1 MIGDDTPG
9 TGAAIRDDTAAT
21 EAERVVAWLRLPAIA
36 LLALGETVS
45 DAGEDRFGFFVAIAV
60 FAAWAVALV
69 LWVHWRP
76 AGEALG
82 LLTAS
87 VDIGAIT
94 ALAFLSG
101 GGFSQARV
109 AYALVPI
116 TLAFRFKPTLTA
128 VGGAVVVLAYLAQAL
143 SHPSAQ
149 GVDARRYIAVQ
160 AGYLIWIA
168 AAAALLSLALARRT
182 RRIGELALQARH
194 LLTDA
199 MSAEER
205 ERQRLAEAL
214 HDSALQNLLSVRHDL
229 QELDQTVDHPA
240 LGRAESAV
248 SGTVRQLRD
257 IVSDLH
263 PLVLE
268 QAGLEAAISAVAA
281 QAARRGGFTVHVAY
295 ESTPRPTQERVLLAA
310 ARELL
315 TNVAKHA
322 RARSV
327 DVRCVERGGA
337 IELSVSDDGA
347 GFDPS
352 AIADRLAAGHIGLAS
367 QRARIE
373 GAGGTLTV
381 ISGPGGGT
389 VATVRLPEIVRG
401 APPRRPA
408 ATGR

>member
-1 MIGDDTPG
+1 VIGDETPG
-9 TGAAIRDDTAAT
+9 SGAAIHDEAAAA

-36 LLALGETVS
+36 LLALGESVGGS
-45 DAGEDRFGFFVAIAV
+45 GEDRFGFYVAIAV
-60 FAAWAVALV
+60 FAAWSVGLV
-69 LWVHWRP
+69 LWVHRRP
-76 AGEALG
+76 AGPELG

-87 VDIGAIT
+87 VDIGTIT

-116 TLAFRFKPTLTA
+116 TLAFRFRPTLTA

-143 SHPSAQ
+143 SHPSAHE
-149 GVDARRYIAVQ
+149 VDARRYIAVQ
-160 AGYLIWIA
+160 AGYLVWIA
-168 AAAALLSLALARRT
+168 TAAALLSLVLARRT
-182 RRIGELALQARH
+182 QRIGELALQARH

-199 MSAEER
+199 MGAEER

-229 QELDQTVDHPA
+229 QELDQAVEHPA
-240 LGRAESAV
+240 LRRAESAV
-248 SGTVRQLRD
+248 SETVGQLRD

-281 QAARRGGFTVHVAY
+281 QAARRAGFTVHVSY
-295 ESTPRPTQERVLLAA
+295 ESTARPTQERLLLAA

-322 RARSV
+322 RARNV
-327 DVRCVERGGA
+327 DVRCVEREGV

-347 GFDPS
+347 GFDTS
-352 AIADRLAAGHIGLAS
+352 AMADLLAAGHIGLAS

-381 ISGPGGGT
+381 ISDPGGGT
-389 VATVRLPEIVRG
+389 VATVSLPEIVRG
-401 APPRRPA
+401 APLPG
-408 ATGR
+408 AT

>member
-1 MIGDDTPG
+1 M
-9 TGAAIRDDTAAT
+9 
-21 EAERVVAWLRLPAIA
+21 
-36 LLALGETVS
+36 
-45 DAGEDRFGFFVAIAV
+45 
-60 FAAWAVALV
+60 
-69 LWVHWRP
+69 
-76 AGEALG
+76 
-82 LLTAS
+82 
-87 VDIGAIT
+87 DIGAIT
-94 ALAFLSG
+94 ALAYLSG

-116 TLAFRFKPTLTA
+116 TLAFRFRPTLTA
-128 VGGAVVVLAYLAQAL
+128 VGGAVVVVAYLAQAL
-143 SHPSAQ
+143 SHPSPS

-182 RRIGELALQARH
+182 RRMGELALQARH

-199 MSAEER
+199 MGAEER
-205 ERQRLAEAL
+205 ERQASPRRSTTARCRISCP
-214 HDSALQNLLSVRHDL
+214 SATISRRSTRPSTTPHSSERNRPSRY
-229 QELDQTVDHPA
+229 
-240 LGRAESAV
+240 G
-248 SGTVRQLRD
+248 RQLRE

-281 QAARRGGFTVHVAY
+281 QAAQRGGFTVHVAY

-322 RARSV
+322 RARNV

-337 IELSVSDDGA
+337 IELERQRRRGGVRHLG
-347 GFDPS
+347 
-352 AIADRLAAGHIGLAS
+352 DRRARRAGHIGLAS

-373 GAGGTLTV
+373 GA
-381 ISGPGGGT
+381 
-389 VATVRLPEIVRG
+389 E
-401 APPRRPA
+401 
-408 ATGR
+408 GR